1 MKINVICVIIF
12 CGEEKRMNIQSIITT
27 NAMACVILTILF
39 ISSHIARQRRSLTD
53 RLFTLAMILNA
64 MACII
69 ETVSFI
75 IDGKTFLGARPLAF
89 ALDSVLYADNI
100 LLSFTWCLYVDYRL
114 YGDIKR
120 IRKNYRVLGIVIF
133 LTVLSLIPNIKY
145 QFYFSIGANNVYH
158 RTMLSYLFYLITLVN
173 FGISVVVRY
182 GHKKKFGNTGFF
194 PIWMFLAP
202 MLAGTLLQVFIYG
215 ISTAWCSVS
224 IGLVGMHLC
233 LQNELSYIDPLTKA
247 YNRNYLNQIMDS
259 LERKGTDMGGIMID
273 LDDFKSIN
281 DVYGHSTGDDALI
294 DAARV
299 MRLALPDTAMLMR
312 FAGDEF
318 IILIKT
324 GDSEEIEDCV
334 RNIRSSLREFNE
346 TSGRKYKL
354 SFSIGTSIFRSGMTS
369 DSFLKEMDSNMYIEK
384 NQKHYER
391 HPSVRTVNG

>member
-1 MKINVICVIIF
+1 
-12 CGEEKRMNIQSIITT
+12 MNIQSIITT

-39 ISSHIARQRRSLTD
+39 ISSHVARQRRSLTD

-233 LQNELSYIDPLTKA
+233 LQNELSYIDPLTKV

-259 LERKGTDMGGIMID
+259 LERTWA
-273 LDDFKSIN
+273 
-281 DVYGHSTGDDALI
+281 AL
-294 DAARV
+294 
-299 MRLALPDTAMLMR
+299 
-312 FAGDEF
+312 
-318 IILIKT
+318 
-324 GDSEEIEDCV
+324 
-334 RNIRSSLREFNE
+334 
-346 TSGRKYKL
+346 
-354 SFSIGTSIFRSGMTS
+354 
-369 DSFLKEMDSNMYIEK
+369 
-384 NQKHYER
+384 
-391 HPSVRTVNG
+391 

>member
-1 MKINVICVIIF
+1 
-12 CGEEKRMNIQSIITT
+12 MNIQSIITT

-194 PIWMFLAP
+194 Q
-202 MLAGTLLQVFIYG
+202 T
-215 ISTAWCSVS
+215 
-224 IGLVGMHLC
+224 
-233 LQNELSYIDPLTKA
+233 
-247 YNRNYLNQIMDS
+247 
-259 LERKGTDMGGIMID
+259 
-273 LDDFKSIN
+273 
-281 DVYGHSTGDDALI
+281 
-294 DAARV
+294 
-299 MRLALPDTAMLMR
+299 
-312 FAGDEF
+312 
-318 IILIKT
+318 
-324 GDSEEIEDCV
+324 
-334 RNIRSSLREFNE
+334 
-346 TSGRKYKL
+346 
-354 SFSIGTSIFRSGMTS
+354 
-369 DSFLKEMDSNMYIEK
+369 
-384 NQKHYER
+384 
-391 HPSVRTVNG
+391 NGNAF